1 MKDAIRELRCIIRQ
15 VKLCVEA
22 EGMYGCNEVVLP
34 GGDKALPLK
43 VGKSC
48 LVDNSKEHSKE
59 AVSALLKKRVYNCSG
74 CPLHRTRNNVVFGDG
89 TLDAK
94 LVFVGEAPGYE
105 EDMQGLPFVGRA
117 GKLLTKMI
125 EAIGL
130 SRDKVYICNV
140 LKCRP
145 PNNRSPLPEEVNA
158 CKGYLLKQIELIS
171 PKVICSLGRYA
182 AAALLNT
189 DDPISKIRGK
199 EIDFNGVVLIPTF
212 HPAYL
217 LRNPAGK
224 RDAWEDL
231 KKVKKL
237 I

>member
-1 MKDAIRELRCIIRQ
+1 MKDAIRELKRIVRQ
-15 VKLCVEA
+15 VKLCVES
-22 EGMYGCNEVVLP
+22 EGIYGCDEVVMP
-34 GGDKALPLK
+34 GGFKAIP
-43 VGKSC
+43 
-48 LVDNSKEHSKE
+48 VDNRKESSKE
-59 AVSALLKKRVYNCSG
+59 AAAALLKKKIHNCAG
-74 CPLHRTRNNVVFGDG
+74 CLLHKTRKNVVFGDG
-89 TLDAK
+89 PLDAK

-105 EDMQGLPFVGRA
+105 EDIQGLPFVGRA

-130 SRDKVYICNV
+130 SRDRVYICNV

-145 PNNRSPLPEEVNA
+145 PNNRGPLPEEVDA
-158 CKGYLLKQIELIS
+158 CKGYLFKQIEMIS

-237 I
+237 LTSL